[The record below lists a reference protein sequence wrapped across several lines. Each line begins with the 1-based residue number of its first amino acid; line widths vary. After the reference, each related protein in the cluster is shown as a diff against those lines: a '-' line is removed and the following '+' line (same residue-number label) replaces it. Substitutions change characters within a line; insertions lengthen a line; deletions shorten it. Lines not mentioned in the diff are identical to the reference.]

1 MKTPILISAA
11 LLVACLPSLSCLA
24 ADDPP
29 PAKGSMIDF
38 ELKDLDGNNVSTAE
52 SRKGKVLVLKFGA
65 TWCPPCNRQIPHL
78 NQVQQEY
85 GGKVAVLDVS
95 VGERA
100 DHVRAHNKKHGVT
113 YTTLL
118 DADNSVARK
127 YRVRGIPLVLVV
139 DKDGTVAY
147 RGAFTRF
154 GALKRVIDRLLREQ
168 AKS

>member
-1 MKTPILISAA
+1 M
-11 LLVACLPSLSCLA
+11 
-24 ADDPP
+24 
-29 PAKGSMIDF
+29 
-38 ELKDLDGNNVSTAE
+38 
-52 SRKGKVLVLKFGA
+52 
-65 TWCPPCNRQIPHL
+65 
-78 NQVQQEY
+78 
-85 GGKVAVLDVS
+85 
-95 VGERA
+95 
-100 DHVRAHNKKHGVT
+100 T

-118 DADNSVARK
+118 DVDNSVARK